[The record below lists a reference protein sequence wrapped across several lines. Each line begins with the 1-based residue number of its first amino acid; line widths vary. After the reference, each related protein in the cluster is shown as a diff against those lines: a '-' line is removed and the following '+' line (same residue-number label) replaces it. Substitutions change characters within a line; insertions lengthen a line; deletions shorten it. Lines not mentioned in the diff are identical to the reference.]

1 MELLLSYM
9 MNPFV
14 KKNRCREGSGKEDFN
29 MGKKQTGFSTV
40 WRWGKPYHG
49 QYIMSIVLATVGVA
63 CGMVPYFCAA
73 GIVTKLLSDTQVF
86 SDYLLLLFIAL
97 LGYLGKILFSSCATL
112 VSHNATYLT
121 LRDIRKMM
129 IEKLSRVP
137 MGTILNTPSGQYKT
151 TIVDRVEGMEPT
163 LAHLLPEMTSNLL
176 IPFAIFIYLLILDWR
191 MALASIVTFIF
202 GMIVISFGMKSYPE
216 KWAGA
221 VRAGKDME
229 GVVIEY
235 IGGIKVAK
243 AFSQSAGSYK
253 KYADAVAYNSDYYI
267 GWMRENQKITC
278 VCMAL
283 LPSTLASVLPVGF
296 ILWACGTL
304 SVAKFLTVII
314 LSLGIMGP
322 MMAAS
327 SFTDELA
334 ALDTN
339 VSEIQKILNEPEL
352 HRPEKEVTLKGSSIV
367 LRDVSFAYEKNGEKA
382 LHHVN
387 LTIQPGTV
395 TALVGPSGSGKST
408 IAKLIAGFWDVSEGT
423 IYLGGI
429 DTCQIP
435 LQELSSQISY
445 VSQDNYLFNQSI
457 RENICMGRKGAS
469 DQEIEAVAKAA
480 CCDELISKLENGY
493 ETMAGAGGGHLSGGE
508 KQRISIARALLKDAP
523 IIILD
528 EASASIDPENE
539 VLIQKAISSLTAG
552 KTLIVIAHRLSTIVE
567 ADNIAVVQH
576 GRIIAQGTHEQLLQC
591 CQLYQKL
598 WDAHNSTEERRE
610 QNVKNL

>member
-1 MELLLSYM
+1 ME
-9 MNPFV
+9 
-14 KKNRCREGSGKEDFN
+14 KKKSS
-29 MGKKQTGFSTV
+29 FSTV

-49 QYIMSIVLATVGVA
+49 QYILSIILATFGVA
-63 CGMVPYFCAA
+63 CGMIPYFCAA
-73 GIVTKLLSDTQVF
+73 GIITDLLTGIQKF
-86 SDYLLLLFIAL
+86 SNYLPPLFIAA
-97 LGYLGKILFSSCATL
+97 LGYMGKILFSSCATW
-112 VSHNATYLT
+112 VSHKATYHT
-121 LRDIRKMM
+121 LRNIRKMM

-137 MGTILNTPSGQYKT
+137 MGAILNTPSSQYKT

-176 IPFAIFIYLLILDWR
+176 IPFAIFVYLLILDWR
-191 MALASIVTFIF
+191 MALASIATFVF
-202 GMIVISFGMKSYPE
+202 GMIVISFGMKPYPE

-221 VRAGKDME
+221 VKAGKDMASA
-229 GVVIEY
+229 VIEY
-235 IGGIKVAK
+235 IGGIKVVK

-253 KYADAVAYNSDYYI
+253 KYSDAVAYNSDYYI
-267 GWMRENQKITC
+267 EWMRGNQKITC
-278 VCMAL
+278 ICMAL

-296 ILWACGTL
+296 VLWALGAL
-304 SVAKFLTVII
+304 SAANFLTIII

-322 MMAAS
+322 IMAAS

-339 VSEIQKILNEPEL
+339 VSEIQNILDEQEL
-352 HRPEKEVTLKGSSIV
+352 HRPDQEVLLKDSSIV
-367 LRDVSFAYEKNGEKA
+367 LKDVSFAYEQNGEKA

-387 LTIQPGTV
+387 IMIRPGTV

-408 IAKLIAGFWDVSEGT
+408 IAKLIAGFWDVSEGA

-429 DTCQIP
+429 DTRKVP
-435 LQELSSQISY
+435 LQELSSQIAY
-445 VSQDNYLFNQSI
+445 VSQDNYLFNQTI
-457 RENICMGRKGAS
+457 RENIRIGRKNAS
-469 DQEIEAVAKAA
+469 DQEIESVAKAA
-480 CCDELISKLENGY
+480 CCDEFISKLEHGY

-539 VLIQKAISSLTAG
+539 VLIQKAISTLTAG
-552 KTLIVIAHRLSTIVE
+552 KTLIVIAHRLSTIIG

-591 CQLYQKL
+591 CSIYHEM
-598 WDAHNSTEERRE
+598 WTAHNSTEERRM
-610 QNVKNL
+610 QNVKNI

>member
-1 MELLLSYM
+1 
-9 MNPFV
+9 
-14 KKNRCREGSGKEDFN
+14 

-40 WRWGKPYHG
+40 WQWGKPYHG
-49 QYIMSIVLATVGVA
+49 QYMMSIVLATVGVA

-73 GIVTKLLSDTQVF
+73 GIVTNLLSDTQVF
-86 SDYLLLLFIAL
+86 SDYLPLLFIAS
-97 LGYLGKILFSSCATL
+97 LGYLGKVLFSSWATL

-121 LRDIRKMM
+121 LRDIRKTM

-137 MGTILNTPSGQYKT
+137 MGTILSTPSGQYKT

-221 VRAGKDME
+221 VMAGKDMASA
-229 GVVIEY
+229 VIEY
-235 IGGIKVAK
+235 IGGIKVVK

-253 KYADAVAYNSDYYI
+253 KFANAVAYNADYYI

-278 VCMAL
+278 ICMAL

-304 SVAKFLTVII
+304 SVANFLTVII
-314 LSLGIMGP
+314 LSLGMMGP
-322 MMAAS
+322 IMAAS

-352 HRPEKEVTLKGSSIV
+352 HRPEKEVPLKGSSIV
-367 LRDVSFAYEKNGEKA
+367 LKDVSFAYEKNGEKA

-423 IYLGGI
+423 IYLDGI
-429 DTCQIP
+429 DTCQIS
-435 LQELSSQISY
+435 LQQLSSQIAY
-445 VSQDNYLFNQSI
+445 VSQDNYLFNQSLRKNI
-457 RENICMGRKGAS
+457 RMGRKDAS

-480 CCDELISKLENGY
+480 CCDAFISKLENGY
-493 ETMAGAGGGHLSGGE
+493 ETMAGSGGGHLSGGE

-539 VLIQKAISSLTAG
+539 VLIEKAISSLTAG

-567 ADNIAVVQH
+567 ADNIAVIQH

-591 CQLYQKL
+591 CKLYQKL